1 MKKQLI
7 LLNIFIGS
15 LLTTSVLAANEVN
28 VLSHIESQLGMAQ
41 KEQCQWPIWQSFKQ
55 NYISNGRVIDNSDS
69 RSITTSEGQS
79 YGLFFALI
87 ANDKMA
93 FQSLLN
99 WTEKNLA
106 DGDLTGQLPAW
117 LWGTLPNGQQGVLD
131 RNSASDSDLWIAYS
145 LMEAGRLWND
155 FYYQSLGYLLANR
168 ILREE
173 TITVSGLGTVLLPG
187 KQGFILG
194 DNHVRLNPSYVPL
207 QLLSRMDSLLPED
220 QWAAVYQSSVKVIKE
235 TMPKGASPD
244 WVEWNKTGFQND
256 RQTQDIGSYNAIRTY
271 LWAGML
277 PNNDVNKAIIL
288 HQMRPIVLELEKGK
302 GMPEVFNAQTG
313 EMTNRGS
320 VGINAAILPLLSAA
334 ESTQIAD
341 IYAQKIKDSLATIN
355 NGSYYNSVLTLF
367 GLGWYEGLY
376 QFENDGSVT
385 PRWIHVCQ

>member
-15 LLTTSVLAANEVN
+15 LLTTSVLAAKEVN
-28 VLSHIESQLGMAQ
+28 VLSHIESQFGMAQ
-41 KEQCQWPIWQSFKQ
+41 KDQCQWAIWQSFKQ

-145 LMEAGRLWND
+145 LMEAGRLWNN

-277 PNNDVNKAIIL
+277 PNNDVNKAAIL
-288 HQMRPIVLELEKGK
+288 HQMQPIVLELEKGK
-302 GMPEVFNAQTG
+302 GMPEVFNTQTG
-313 EMTNRGS
+313 EMTNQGS
-320 VGINAAILPLLSAA
+320 VGINAAILPLLSAV

-341 IYAQKIKDSLATIN
+341 IYAQKIKDSLATIE